1 MATGLRS
8 GSIDVGSGMVPKV
21 YFLVMNDPREP
32 ARDLGLV
39 KVGITRGDVAGRILS
54 LQTGNPY
61 DLHCFDSF
69 DTLWASDVEHFMHRT
84 HAKEMHKNEWL
95 TWPRSGLASL
105 VTEARDAAR
114 RIGERKSREQD
125 CLSRV
130 SNGNSR
136 RASPSEKRLHLD
148 ARRIQKELIPARLI
162 LEGAECQLKAATGAT
177 YGIPGIVRVKYV
189 AASLRLSERLA
200 RLKFPA
206 LVSCCTNDSVSGSFR
221 WRGMPT
227 KRTFESYYRASIV
240 AGRRATESAYAVV
253 RSMYGL
259 EGFTG
264 RTRELEAL
272 HDEFLKA
279 TRTVHH
285 LTAELADQRTELIVS
300 LGNDEALDGVCSFRR
315 SPKEHF
321 QARKFVRDFPAEAAE
336 CAEPVG
342 PRLWKRVYPSRS
354 YLPSETEDSDSSYS
368 AVASANGTTNDT
380 PA

>member
-8 GSIDVGSGMVPKV
+8 GSIDVGSGMLPKV
-21 YFLVMNDPREP
+21 YFLVMSDPREP

-69 DTLWASDVEHFMHRT
+69 DTLWANEVEHFMHRT

-105 VTEARDAAR
+105 VAEARDAAR

-130 SNGNSR
+130 SNGNLR
-136 RASPSEKRLHLD
+136 RASPGEKRLHLD
-148 ARRIQKELIPARLI
+148 ARRIQKELIPARLM
-162 LEGAECQLKAATGAT
+162 LEGAECRLKAATGDT

-189 AASLRLSERLA
+189 VASLRLSERLA
-200 RLKFPA
+200 RLRFPQ
-206 LVSCCTNDSVSGSFR
+206 LVSRCTHESVSGTFH
-221 WRGMPT
+221 WRGMPK
-227 KRTFESYYRASIV
+227 KRQFEDYYRALTV
-240 AGRRATESAYAVV
+240 AKQRAAESSSAVL

-264 RTRELEAL
+264 RTRELEAR

-285 LTAELADQRTELIVS
+285 LAAELADLRTELIVS
-300 LGNDEALDGVCSFRR
+300 LDNDEALEGVCSFKRAL
-315 SPKEHF
+315 KAKF
-321 QARKFVRDFPAEAAE
+321 QTDKFVRDFPGEAVE

-354 YLPSETEDSDSSYS
+354 YL
-368 AVASANGTTNDT
+368 AS
-380 PA
+380 